1 MVLSC
6 VLGPELLPR
15 RAVNWPDL
23 DLQVWSLDRN
33 SNFKPWP
40 WGWNSEFSTIWVF
53 KAVCIKIGA
62 VYNVLL
68 KYGPAMLFGLLS
80 YKFFFRFEMVN
91 ASCDFCNNNYRTNP
105 HIGYFKVTASLKTSL
120 RLREGAGW
128 TLSVGNTLI
137 FCSLDELRRMPGL
150 FSFSGSLLLLMT
162 TIIFSVLIQ
171 NIITV

>member
-1 MVLSC
+1 MVSSS
-6 VLGPELLPR
+6 VLGPELLPW

-53 KAVCIKIGA
+53 KAVSIKIGA
-62 VYNVLL
+62 VYIVLL

-105 HIGYFKVTASLKTSL
+105 HIGYFKVTAYLKTSL
-120 RLREGAGW
+120 RLRDW
-128 TLSVGNTLI
+128 TLSVGSTFIYFAVWTSCEGCQACFLSRAVCC
-137 FCSLDELRRMPGL
+137 FSWPQL
-150 FSFSGSLLLLMT
+150 FLW
-162 TIIFSVLIQ
+162 
-171 NIITV
+171 